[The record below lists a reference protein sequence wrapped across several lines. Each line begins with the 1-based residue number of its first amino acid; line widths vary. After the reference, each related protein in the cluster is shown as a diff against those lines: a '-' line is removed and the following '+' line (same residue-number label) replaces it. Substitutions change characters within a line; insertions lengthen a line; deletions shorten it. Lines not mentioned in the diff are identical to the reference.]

1 MPQLESAAYY
11 RSQLTEAANEAH
23 DYRTPQSDARDA
35 RLDAMA
41 DAFDVLGSPEFRI
54 ESVKAELVLIPCF
67 IFEATGEMMT
77 REQKVLKAEAIQ
89 TRDAQLAWDV
99 DFDCACDYADAKID
113 GLVNWNDLTP
123 ADAERAEAL
132 LAEWNRYDAEE
143 AEEAAA

>member
-23 DYRTPQSDARDA
+23 DYAREA

-41 DAFDVLGSPEFRI
+41 EAFDVPESPETRI
-54 ESVKAELVLIPCF
+54 DAVKAELVLIPCF

-77 REQKVLKAEAIQ
+77 REQKVLKAEAMKS
-89 TRDAQLAWDV
+89 RDAQLAWDV

-143 AEEAAA
+143 AGEVAA